1 MTTTTTM
8 AELPGLKG
16 TELGSS
22 DWFEITQDAVNLFA
36 EATGDHQWIHVDVER
51 AKKESPFGGPIAH
64 GYLTLSLLAP
74 MSSQV
79 LAVSDTVMGVN
90 YGLNK
95 VRFPSPV
102 PVGSKVRLTA
112 TLKEVEEVAG
122 GLQVTM
128 SAVIEREGGDK
139 PVCIA
144 EPVFR
149 YYGG

>member
-22 DWFEITQDAVNLFA
+22 AWFEITQDAVNLFA

-79 LAVSDTVMGVN
+79 LAVTDTVMGVN